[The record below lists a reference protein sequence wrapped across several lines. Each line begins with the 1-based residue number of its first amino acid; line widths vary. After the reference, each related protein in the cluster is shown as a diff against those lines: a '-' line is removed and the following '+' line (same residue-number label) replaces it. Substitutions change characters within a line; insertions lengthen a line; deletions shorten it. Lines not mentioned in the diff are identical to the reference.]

1 MASHWGSSSGVGY
14 SAPAIGKHLPV
25 ASVGALVR
33 GDLPGPGAVVTTF
46 LLCALAAWVFDRS
59 AR

>member
-1 MASHWGSSSGVGY
+1 MGLGY
-14 SAPAIGKHLPV
+14 SAPAIGRHLPV

-33 GDLPGPGAVVTTF
+33 GDLPGLGAALTTL
-46 LLCALAAWVFDRS
+46 LLCALAAWAFDRS